1 MDITLWLINLAF
13 WIIVLPITLLELWLT
28 KKRAAKYAA
37 ALKEIADIPDTE
49 AGHKQ
54 ARNMARQL
62 VYDWKW

>member
-1 MDITLWLINLAF
+1 MDWILWTINLLF
-13 WIIVLPITLLELWLT
+13 WIIAMPMVLLELWLT

-37 ALKEIADIPDTE
+37 ALKQIADIPDTD

-62 VYDWKW
+62 TYDWKW

>member
-1 MDITLWLINLAF
+1 MDWVLWTINLLF
-13 WIIVLPITLLELWLT
+13 WIIAMPMVLLELWLT

-37 ALKEIADIPDTE
+37 ALKQIADIPDTD